1 MAVTGHRSTS
11 MGRARRLHRSR
22 QGDGWKTPLRF
33 AVGTEVMC
41 MYNERWARG
50 RVVAHHYEEPK
61 GVFYPYQI
69 RLETPEVLI
78 YAPADEDDCIQKA
91 VSFRFEIGALVE
103 CNLGDADGPDWE
115 TGHVVAYNFQQP
127 KGVFN
132 PYQIKLLNGALIYAP
147 ADEDTLIK
155 KAEIPV
161 ASPCPDEGNR
171 ACSGNMTIV
180 SKDPVTP
187 DGINANQH
195 TTKKRATAPSCTFAF
210 ENPGADDCGYL
221 SHGHRDL
228 VKNVLSFW
236 RSMTGFHLKKQEEK
250 KIIHDCKQL
259 DTIDLT
265 NQASSESR
273 NCPLVVAAIGRDAQ
287 DAATRTSHARGN
299 RMGQRKRRTHE

>member
-1 MAVTGHRSTS
+1 

-210 ENPGADDCGYL
+210 ENPGADDCGYVPWTPRSCEERPLVLEVYDGFSSEEAGGEEDYPRLQAVGYNRSDEPGIFGIQKL
-221 SHGHRDL
+221 SSGRCCNRTRRARRRHQDL
-228 VKNVLSFW
+228 ARTRKSDG
-236 RSMTGFHLKKQEEK
+236 TTQEEN
-250 KIIHDCKQL
+250 
-259 DTIDLT
+259 TRV
-265 NQASSESR
+265 NQKAFPE
-273 NCPLVVAAIGRDAQ
+273 
-287 DAATRTSHARGN
+287 
-299 RMGQRKRRTHE
+299 